1 MRKTVFLWALT
12 VVAASGSLFAKAP
25 HIPLTNW
32 KVNRAAAIA
41 TNSISSNAVFV
52 AVTPCRVIDTRE
64 PSFGAYGSPFF
75 AAGEVRTYDMT
86 ASPCAGIPVA
96 TAYSVNVTIVNYDV
110 NSGGWVTL
118 YPAGGVRPFI
128 STVNF
133 GNGTNAVAN
142 AAVVPADN
150 TGSIDAY
157 AAGATNIIIDINGY
171 FLAQPSSGVTS
182 VTAGNSIGVS
192 PTTGD
197 VVVKV
202 ADGGITNLQLA
213 PLSVATGNIQT
224 GAVTNTQLG
233 SGSVATGNIQ
243 TGAVTT
249 NEILDGTILSGD
261 LSDGAVTT
269 NKILNANVTLPKISP
284 TGATTGQVIG
294 FDGTNVVWQSS
305 LNTSNSAVQTTDVT
319 NICAINVG
327 SGVGVNNAS
336 GISLGG
342 LNGAAAS
349 SAIVFVTPNGGTTAP
364 FTSTFPRVA
373 VAFVSAATVNNGDS
387 TCSPNKWVIYTID
400 GSAMP
405 SGLKFNVFG
414 AR

>member
-1 MRKTVFLWALT
+1 MT
-12 VVAASGSLFAKAP
+12 SGSLFAKPP

-32 KVNRAAAIA
+32 KVDRAAAIA
-41 TNSISSNAVFV
+41 TNSISANAVFV
-52 AVTPCRVIDTRE
+52 GMTPCRVIDTRE
-64 PSFGAYGSPFF
+64 PSFGAYGAPVF
-75 AAGEVRTYDMT
+75 AAGEVRTYNMT
-86 ASPCAGIPVA
+86 TSACPGIPVA
-96 TAYSVNVTIVNYDV
+96 VAYSVNVTIVNYDV

-118 YPAGGVRPFI
+118 YPADVPRPFI

-142 AAVVPADN
+142 AAIVPADG

-157 AAGATNIIIDINGY
+157 AAGLTNIIININGY

-182 VTAGNSIGVS
+182 VTAGNSINVS

-202 ADGGITNLQLA
+202 ADGGITNTQLA

-224 GAVTNTQLG
+224 GAVGNAQLA
-233 SGSVATGNIQ
+233 SSSVATGNIQ

-261 LSDGAVTT
+261 LHDGAVTT
-269 NKILNANVTLPKISP
+269 TKILDANVTLPKISP
-284 TGATTGQVIG
+284 TGATAGQTIS
-294 FDGTNVVWQSS
+294 FDGTNIVWLSS
-305 LNTSNSAVQTTDVT
+305 LNTSNSAVQTTDVS
-319 NICAINVG
+319 NICAINLG

-336 GISLGG
+336 GLSLGG

-349 SAIVFVTPNGGTTAP
+349 TAIVFVTANGGTTAP
-364 FTSTFPRVA
+364 FTATFPRVA